1 MMGLGGRQ
9 LSQNREK
16 DMEIGMLWFDNDRKA
31 SIPSK
36 VEKAAQYYHQ
46 KYGVNP
52 DLCYVHPKTVK
63 GKKVGKKRS
72 IKINGQDSLI
82 IGKILVLKNDKVL
95 PDHFWIGKGAGKLN
109 SDG

>member
-1 MMGLGGRQ
+1 
-9 LSQNREK
+9 
-16 DMEIGMLWFDNDRKA
+16 MLWFDNDKKA

-36 VEKAAQYYHQ
+36 VEKAARYYHQ

-63 GKKVGKKRS
+63 GEKAGKKRS
-72 IKINGQDSLI
+72 QKMAGQDSLQ
-82 IGKILVLKNDKVL
+82 IGKILVLKNEKVL

-109 SDG
+109 SGG

>member
-1 MMGLGGRQ
+1 
-9 LSQNREK
+9 
-16 DMEIGMLWFDNDRKA
+16 MEIGMLWFDNDKKA

-36 VEKAAQYYHQ
+36 VEKAARYYHQ

-63 GKKVGKKRS
+63 GQKIGKKRS
-72 IKINGQDSLI
+72 WKTNGQDSLK
-82 IGKILVLKNDKVL
+82 IGKILVLKNEKVL

-109 SDG
+109 LDG

>member
-1 MMGLGGRQ
+1 
-9 LSQNREK
+9 
-16 DMEIGMLWFDNDRKA
+16 MEIGMLWFDNDKKT

-36 VEKAAQYYHQ
+36 VEKAARYYEK

-63 GKKVGKKRS
+63 GEKEENGKS
-72 IKINGQDSLI
+72 QQAAAQDPI
-82 IGKILVLKNDKVL
+82 TIGKIQLLKNEKVL
-95 PDHFWIGKGAGKLN
+95 PDHFWIGKGAKALS

>member
-1 MMGLGGRQ
+1 
-9 LSQNREK
+9 
-16 DMEIGMLWFDNDRKA
+16 MLWFDNDKKA

-36 VEKAAQYYHQ
+36 VEKAARYYHQ

-63 GKKVGKKRS
+63 GEKVGKKRS
-72 IKINGQDSLI
+72 QKMAGQDSLQ
-82 IGKILVLKNDKVL
+82 IGKILVLKNEKVL

-109 SDG
+109 SGG

>member
-1 MMGLGGRQ
+1 
-9 LSQNREK
+9 
-16 DMEIGMLWFDNDRKA
+16 MEIGMLWFDNDKQT

-36 VEKAAQYYHQ
+36 VEKAARYYQQ

-63 GKKVGKKRS
+63 AENGGNGNAQNPLAQEPLTVGK
-72 IKINGQDSLI
+72 IQ
-82 IGKILVLKNDKVL
+82 VLRNEKVL
-95 PDHFWIGKGAGKLN
+95 PDHFWIGKGANELS